1 MKTFQIEVKETLAV
15 VRNIEAETLEQAIAI
30 AKEQYLN
37 EEIVL
42 DANHFIDVEFSFMY
56 ESEIGYTTDTLRP
69 LTPGEELYHNEE
81 SGDYYDSWLA
91 MIRDVWYKGMTKE
104 ELAEALDAD
113 SMSGY
118 LYYTSFEGKC

>member
-1 MKTFQIEVKETLAV
+1 MKTFQIEVKETLAG

-42 DANHFIDVEFSFMY
+42 DSNHFIDVEFSFMY

>member
-1 MKTFQIEVKETLAV
+1 MKTFQIEVKEILAV

-42 DANHFIDVEFSFMY
+42 DSNHFIDVEFSFMY

>member
-42 DANHFIDVEFSFMY
+42 NANHFIDVEFSFMY

>member
-30 AKEQYLN
+30 AKEQYFN

-42 DANHFIDVEFSFMY
+42 GANHFIDVEFSFMY

-118 LYYTSFEGKC
+118 LYYTSFEGKY